1 MDILVLGCGVS
12 GLTSGIALQRA
23 GHRVTIWA
31 RALPPDTTSNVAAA
45 VWYPYKA
52 YPIERVTAW
61 GATAYRAFRDLAR
74 VAGAGVTMA
83 DVLDVRDAPGDDN
96 PWWSGAVDGFRH
108 AQPDE
113 LPPGYVDGYVF
124 AAPVMDMSIY
134 LDYLLREFR
143 AGGGTITQREV
154 ARLDDPPAAYPVVVN
169 CTGLGARELCGDT
182 DLHPSRGQVARV
194 RHNGFRRVLLDDV
207 GPNKVAYIV
216 PRIHDIVLGGVD
228 EEGNESTAVDPQQ
241 TADILRRCAN
251 LAPAFAGLTPA
262 DVVSVACGL
271 RPLRSTVRLEAE
283 QRGAGRTVIHNYGH
297 GGAGVTLSWGC
308 AGEVVALAAGI

>member
-23 GHRVTIWA
+23 GHDVAIWA
-31 RALPPDTTSNVAAA
+31 KALPPNTTSNVAAA

-52 YPIERVTAW
+52 FPIERVTAW
-61 GATAYRAFRDLAR
+61 GAAAYRAFRDLAR
-74 VAGAGVTMA
+74 VAGAGVAMA
-83 DVLDVRDAPGDDN
+83 EVLEVRDAPSAN
-96 PWWSGAVDGFRH
+96 PWWAGAVDGFRH
-108 AQPDE
+108 ARPGE

-134 LDYLLREFR
+134 LDYLMREFR
-143 AGGGTITQREV
+143 AAGGTITQREV
-154 ARLDDPPAAYPVVVN
+154 ARLDDALAAYPIVVN
-169 CTGLGARELCGDT
+169 CTGLGARELCDDS

-194 RHNGFRRVLLDDV
+194 RHNGFPRVLLDDV

-228 EEGNESTAVDPQQ
+228 EEHIESTAVDPRQ
-241 TADILRRCAN
+241 TESILRRCAA
-251 LAPAFAGLTPA
+251 LAPAFASLTPA

-271 RPLRSTVRLEAE
+271 RPVRSSVRLEAE
-283 QRGAGRTVIHNYGH
+283 HLGENRVVIHNYGH

-308 AGEVVALAAGI
+308 AREVVDLVAAI

>member
-1 MDILVLGCGVS
+1 MEILVLGCGVS
-12 GLTSGIALQRA
+12 GLTSGIALRRA

-31 RALPPDTTSNVAAA
+31 KALPPDTTSNVAAA

-61 GATAYRAFRDLAR
+61 GAKAYRAFRDLAR
-74 VAGAGVTMA
+74 VAGAGVTLA
-83 DVLDVRDAPGDDN
+83 EVLDVRDTPGDD
-96 PWWSGAVDGFRH
+96 PWWVGAVDDFRH
-108 AQPDE
+108 ARPDE

-124 AAPVMDMSIY
+124 AAPVMDMSVY
-134 LDYLLREFR
+134 LDYLMREFLS
-143 AGGGTITQREV
+143 GDGQIVEREV
-154 ARLDDPPAAYPVVVN
+154 ARLDELPAVYPVVVN

-228 EEGNESTAVDPQQ
+228 EEGNASTAVDPYQ
-241 TADILRRCAN
+241 TEDILRRCAN
-251 LAPAFAGLTPA
+251 LAPAFADLTPS
-262 DVVSVACGL
+262 DVLSVACGL

-283 QRGAGRTVIHNYGH
+283 PLGADHTIIHNYGH

-308 AGEVVALAAGI
+308 AHEVVELVAGI

>member
-31 RALPPDTTSNVAAA
+31 KALPPDTTSNVAAA

-61 GATAYRAFRDLAR
+61 GAAAYRAFRDLAR

-83 DVLDVRDAPGDDN
+83 EALDVRDTPSDDD
-96 PWWSGAVDGFRH
+96 PWWAGAVDGFRH
-108 AQPDE
+108 ARPGE
-113 LPPGYVDGYVF
+113 LPLGYVDGYVF

-134 LDYLLREFR
+134 LDYLMREFSS
-143 AGGGTITQREV
+143 GGGTITQRAV
-154 ARLDDPPAAYPVVVN
+154 ARLDDVPAAYPLVVN

-194 RHNGFRRVLLDDV
+194 RDNGFRRVLLDDV

-228 EEGNESTAVDPQQ
+228 EEGNESATVDPRQ

-251 LAPAFAGLTPA
+251 LAPAFAGLTPG

-271 RPLRSTVRLEAE
+271 RPLRSSVRLEAE
-283 QRGAGRTVIHNYGH
+283 HLGAGRVVIHNYGH

-308 AGEVVALAAGI
+308 AQEVVEIVSSL